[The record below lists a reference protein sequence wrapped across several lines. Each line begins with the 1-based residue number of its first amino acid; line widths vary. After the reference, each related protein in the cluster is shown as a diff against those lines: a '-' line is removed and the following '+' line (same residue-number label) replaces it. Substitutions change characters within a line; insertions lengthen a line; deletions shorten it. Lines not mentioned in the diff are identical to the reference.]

1 MKKIR
6 LRVNRDG
13 AVRSI
18 NAMQCQFLAD
28 LVANRIALALP
39 RVATRA
45 KPDGVNSLRARRC
58 TRIAARA
65 HPKATSMAVRA
76 PSRTRV
82 RFAGAVVS
90 AAILS
95 MVCAFPAVAQA
106 ASPVPDQV
114 SLSEQTMTWSTVKF
128 ATSAENGLV
137 GGSLDKKTIVD
148 RTFRTYVL
156 ENRYLKV
163 TLLPEFGGRILSI
176 IYKPTGHEQLY
187 RSEVGV
193 PYGIKAGNFYYDWM
207 MVYGGIFPTF
217 PDAEHGKTWLKP
229 WDFKVVKE
237 SAGEVTVSMSLKDD
251 FEYSAAPGRFRS
263 GSTGIEAT
271 TYVTLK
277 ADRAALDAR
286 VVLKNPQNKTIEYE
300 YWTCTTLAPGS
311 DPNNPKTTG
320 GAEIIAPIQ
329 AYTTPHW
336 SANLADG
343 DKSAGS
349 GRSRFEKLRYFKNW
363 PTMGIA
369 YAAPDMGAANFWGVI
384 NHDNDEGIIR
394 IADNTV
400 TPGLKMW
407 TWGFPSFTNE
417 TDARK
422 DPNEARPYVELW
434 AGVSDQFFHSA
445 HFPALGEVS
454 IPETYSPTVGMSNV
468 TDANENILINLAA
481 EGASVNL
488 QFFSLEP
495 ARPLRVTLKRG
506 DAVLFDDAVTAD
518 PKNGNRIS
526 ATIPG
531 SGSGEQVRLTI
542 RTAEGKEL
550 IAAVT
555 KIK

>member
-1 MKKIR
+1 
-6 LRVNRDG
+6 
-13 AVRSI
+13 
-18 NAMQCQFLAD
+18 
-28 LVANRIALALP
+28 
-39 RVATRA
+39 
-45 KPDGVNSLRARRC
+45 
-58 TRIAARA
+58 
-65 HPKATSMAVRA
+65 MAIHA
-76 PSRTRV
+76 PSPIPV
-82 RFAGAVVS
+82 RFAVAVLWV
-90 AAILS
+90 
-95 MVCAFPAVAQA
+95 VCAFHAVVHA
-106 ASPVPDQV
+106 ASPVPDRV
-114 SLSEQTMTWSTVKF
+114 SLGESTMTWSTVKY
-128 ATSAENGLV
+128 ATNAENGLV
-137 GGSLDKKTIVD
+137 SGSLDKKTIVD
-148 RTFRTYVL
+148 RTFRTHVL

-176 IYKPTGHEQLY
+176 VYKPTGHEQLY
-187 RSEVGV
+187 RTEVGV
-193 PYGIKAGNFYYDWM
+193 PYGIDGGNFYYDWL

-237 SAGEVTVSMSLKDD
+237 SPGEVTVSMSLKDD
-251 FEYSAAPGRFRS
+251 FEYAAAPSRFRS
-263 GSTGIEAT
+263 GSTGIEAA

-277 ADRAALDAR
+277 ADRAALDVR
-286 VVLKNPQNKTIEYE
+286 VVLKNPQRKTIDYE

-311 DPNNPKTTG
+311 DPKDPKTTG

-329 AYTTPHW
+329 AYSTPRW

-343 DKSAGS
+343 DKSLTLGQ
-349 GRSRFEKLRYFKNW
+349 SRFENLRYFRNW

-369 YAAPDMGAANFWGVI
+369 YAAPDMQGGNFWGVI
-384 NHDNDEGIIR
+384 NHDNEEGIIR

-422 DPNEARPYVELW
+422 DPSEARPYIELW

-445 HFPALGEVS
+445 RFPALGEVS

-468 TDANENILINLAA
+468 THANENILINLVA

-488 QFFSLEP
+488 QFFSIEP
-495 ARPLRVTLKRG
+495 ATPLRVTLKRG
-506 DAVLFDDAVTAD
+506 DAVLFDDAVEAD

-526 ATIPG
+526 ATLPAG
-531 SGSGEQVRLTI
+531 GSGEQVQLTI

-550 IAAVT
+550 IAAET